1 MLYIAALRVGPET
14 LLIFDVRNKKWTELT
29 KIAVDFPIWSRDSKY
44 TYFDSVETVPNLYR
58 VRIADK
64 RLEKVASLR
73 GVRVAPTLGG
83 LLSGLAPD
91 DSPLVLRD
99 VGNQEIYALDLDL
112 P

>member
-1 MLYIAALRVGPET
+1 MV
-14 LLIFDVRNKKWTELT
+14 FDVHSQKWTELT

-44 TYFDSVETVPNLYR
+44 IYFDSAENAPNLYR

-64 RLEKVASLR
+64 NLEQVASLR
-73 GVRVAPTLGG
+73 GIRLAPTFGG
-83 LLSGLAPD
+83 LLTGLAPD

-99 VGNQEIYALDLDL
+99 VGSQEIYALDLEL